1 VLYPLPLLFRDSFT
15 ATACLC
21 YPLPLLFRDSF
32 TATACLCYPLPF
44 IRALCEPKL
53 CTVTG
58 LIVVL
63 PILYTFYVL
72 SIQGPFSDDEK
83 PQRDP
88 PLFTNQ
94 PKAHLDCSLTPPPW
108 PPQGSHKLIE
118 GHSLTDSN
126 HQPHVL
132 YENLFLND
140 QKPQTIPSLFTNP
153 FQKPKSH
160 L

>member
-1 VLYPLPLLFRDSFT
+1 MLLNLSCSLLPEPLNCVHCSE
-15 ATACLC
+15 
-21 YPLPLLFRDSF
+21 
-32 TATACLCYPLPF
+32 ACLCYPLPF

-63 PILYTFYVL
+63 PILYTFL
-72 SIQGPFSDDEK
+72 CIIIQEPIFRRQKTAAGPAT
-83 PQRDP
+83 
-88 PLFTNQ
+88 FTNQ

-126 HQPHVL
+126 HQPHGLIGTPCIVA
-132 YENLFLND
+132 
-140 QKPQTIPSLFTNP
+140 PS
-153 FQKPKSH
+153 Q
-160 L
+160 